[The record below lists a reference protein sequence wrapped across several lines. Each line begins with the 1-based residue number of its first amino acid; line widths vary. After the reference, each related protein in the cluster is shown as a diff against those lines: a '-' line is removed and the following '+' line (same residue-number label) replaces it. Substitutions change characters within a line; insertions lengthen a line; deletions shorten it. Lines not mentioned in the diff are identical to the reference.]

1 MIFFLWENK
10 VFLGNFWI
18 LSQSMA
24 LPQEMLYSLTNHLRF
39 FHWLPQKNF
48 AFFWKTFAFSHKTIA
63 LPQVL
68 WVNAK
73 FLWKMH
79 TFCEQIQNCSMDRH
93 HFVRKGFCHI
103 TSPPQWVNDDRIQIE
118 WTIPFIWLAQSEEH
132 RSASVC
138 PDHPQKSLS
147 HFSHI
152 CPDKVMMF
160 RVTPLTVHLDS
171 WLPQGWFSEWS
182 AGENGRLKTA
192 TEILAGLGSEAAR
205 LWHTGSCRGGFSF
218 VLFPYLYCVSPVQFR

>member
-1 MIFFLWENK
+1 MLYVNSTYFRGTKKRFASKLQIYWGHPIFFLRKNANVLQANAKKIPGNDTLLLENANILWELFYDFFLWENK
-10 VFLGNFWI
+10 VFWGNFWI

-48 AFFWKTFAFSHKTIA
+48 FWKTFAFSHKTIA

-79 TFCEQIQNCSMDRH
+79 TFCERIQNCSMDRH

-103 TSPPQWVNDDRIQIE
+103 TFPPQWVNDDRI
-118 WTIPFIWLAQSEEH
+118 
-132 RSASVC
+132 
-138 PDHPQKSLS
+138 
-147 HFSHI
+147 
-152 CPDKVMMF
+152 
-160 RVTPLTVHLDS
+160 
-171 WLPQGWFSEWS
+171 
-182 AGENGRLKTA
+182 
-192 TEILAGLGSEAAR
+192 
-205 LWHTGSCRGGFSF
+205 
-218 VLFPYLYCVSPVQFR
+218 